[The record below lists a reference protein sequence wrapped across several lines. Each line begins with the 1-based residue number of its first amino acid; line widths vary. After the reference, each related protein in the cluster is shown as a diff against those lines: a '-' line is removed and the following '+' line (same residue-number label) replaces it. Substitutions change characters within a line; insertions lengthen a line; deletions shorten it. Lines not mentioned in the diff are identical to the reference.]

1 MAANKYA
8 KEDYDNVTDDP
19 DMDMK
24 TDVKLSFS
32 FYFHTTE
39 MKIQESLI
47 KENLSEGLQ
56 QFQMLVTHLELLCRA
71 NKQIPKLYDE
81 LVLSYTKDNEEY
93 RKEDNNTI
101 RGVMLANKKLEL
113 IYGHV
118 FGTMPLSQGV
128 KVSEIKPRR
137 KPDIPEASNV
147 LDVADADEE
156 L

>member
-1 MAANKYA
+1 MSQKNYQNQN
-8 KEDYDNVTDDP
+8 YDDVTDDP

-39 MKIQESLI
+39 MKIQEALI

-71 NKQIPKLYDE
+71 NKQVPTKYDE
-81 LVLSYTKDNEEY
+81 SIKDFKDQNQEYKDERDNTVKGVILS
-93 RKEDNNTI
+93 
-101 RGVMLANKKLEL
+101 NKKLEL

-128 KVSEIKPRR
+128 KVSEIKARR
-137 KPDIPEASNV
+137 KPDIPEAANV
-147 LDVADADEE
+147 LDVEADDT
-156 L
+156 

>member
-1 MAANKYA
+1 MASKNYQNQN
-8 KEDYDNVTDDP
+8 YDDVTDDP

-39 MKIQESLI
+39 MKIQEALI

-71 NKQIPKLYDE
+71 NKQVPTKYDE
-81 LVLSYTKDNEEY
+81 EIKNFKEGNVEYKDELNGTIKGVILS
-93 RKEDNNTI
+93 
-101 RGVMLANKKLEL
+101 NKKLEL

-128 KVSEIKPRR
+128 KVSEIKSRR
-137 KPDIPEASNV
+137 KPDIPEVANV
-147 LDVADADEE
+147 LDTESEDI
-156 L
+156 